1 MVFRN
6 PRHSDWR
13 EGHWTRLRV
22 EEPFLGLPLFPA
34 PRLWR
39 VYFQVGFHF
48 HLQVSD
54 KSRQAPALS
63 RSARGGRERGGT
75 RAPTGVGSR
84 TALWSGFLAFRP
96 SCLKGLCIYLKKTAK
111 PTALVDTPVPV
122 FYPPFHPHINFLARR
137 LSFQKRVWAVG
148 GGAGSWPPV
157 HLCGFELWA
166 LLPGFD
172 CARAEFL
179 KKR

>member
-1 MVFRN
+1 MVVFRN
-6 PRHSDWR
+6 PRHSGWR
-13 EGHWTRLRV
+13 EGHWTRLRM
-22 EEPFLGLPLFPA
+22 EEPFLCLPLFPA

-63 RSARGGRERGGT
+63 HSARGGRERGGT

-96 SCLKGLCIYLKKTAK
+96 SCLKGLCIY
-111 PTALVDTPVPV
+111 
-122 FYPPFHPHINFLARR
+122 
-137 LSFQKRVWAVG
+137 
-148 GGAGSWPPV
+148 
-157 HLCGFELWA
+157 
-166 LLPGFD
+166 
-172 CARAEFL
+172 FL
-179 KKR
+179 KKLQSPQHSWTLASQSFILLFIHTLIFWPDACLFKSEFGRWEEGQELAASPPLWL

>member
-1 MVFRN
+1 M
-6 PRHSDWR
+6 
-13 EGHWTRLRV
+13 
-22 EEPFLGLPLFPA
+22 EEPFLCLPLFPA

-63 RSARGGRERGGT
+63 HSARGGRERGGT

-96 SCLKGLCIYLKKTAK
+96 SCLKGLCIYFLKKTAK
-111 PTALVDTPVPV
+111 PTALVDTRVPV

-148 GGAGSWPPV
+148 GGAGAGRQSTSV
-157 HLCGFELWA
+157 ALSSGLCCQDLIA
-166 LLPGFD
+166 PGPS
-172 CARAEFL
+172 L
-179 KKR
+179 KKNVERQNRPDRLQAKLP